1 MNTFKTYNNISKEGI
16 SILKKADFKINNLN
30 PDSILLR
37 SHKLTLTELKKA
49 KLKCVGRAGTGVNN
63 IPLEPASKNGIVVF
77 NTPGANS
84 NAVKELVICGMLLSS
99 RGIIEGNLF
108 ARSLKNESIEMMSE
122 AMESNKSLFKGNELK
137 DKTLGIIGLGAIGS
151 LVAEAA
157 NILGM
162 KIIGYDPY
170 ISIESAWRIPN
181 DVEKADSLNYL
192 LKNSDYIT
200 VHVPLTPDTKNLI
213 SKKNI
218 DLIKKDSKIINLSRG
233 DIVNNEDIL
242 MALKLKK
249 ISKYV
254 TDFPSP
260 NLAKRSHKN
269 NDVILLPHIGASTKE
284 AEINCS
290 KMAASQIIDF
300 LSNGN
305 ITNSVNFP
313 TIKMSRSSKYRLV
326 IIYEDAP
333 GIIGNVAGKI
343 ATYKTNIADMV
354 NKNRDSLAI
363 SLIDIDRKPSNTLVT
378 DLSKID
384 KVISVRFC

>member
-37 SHKLTLTELKKA
+37 SHKLTLTELNKA

-200 VHVPLTPDTKNLI
+200 VHVPLTPNTKNLI